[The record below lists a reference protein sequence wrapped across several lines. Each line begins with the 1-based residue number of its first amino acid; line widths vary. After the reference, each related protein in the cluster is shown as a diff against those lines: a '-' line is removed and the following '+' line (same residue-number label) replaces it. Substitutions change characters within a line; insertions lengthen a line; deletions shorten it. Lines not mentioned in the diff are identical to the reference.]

1 MMTYEEAAD
10 KLRVDFPSLTK
21 QELVNFVRDFVA
33 DRMENLC
40 DYFDY
45 KEEFAPMIEEGL
57 LPASKD
63 ALLRVTDREQYLALW
78 DLDYV
83 LEYIEDVKEEER
95 AVALQERKQPQ
106 P

>member
-1 MMTYEEAAD
+1 MTYAEAVAR
-10 KLRVDFPSLTK
+10 LRLDFPNTSDD
-21 QELVNFVRDFVA
+21 ELLGHIKDFVT

-45 KEEFAPMIEEGL
+45 EEEFAPMIKEGL
-57 LPASKD
+57 LPASKH
-63 ALLRVTDREQYLALW
+63 ALLHVTDREQYLALW
-78 DLDYV
+78 DLDYI

-95 AVALQERKQPQ
+95 AVALQEREQPQ